1 MAVFMRIGLIATQF
15 FFWNTGTLVP
25 CVTPGFDYIR

>member
-1 MAVFMRIGLIATQF
+1 MRIGLIATQ